1 MKTIAII
8 GNAGTNARP
17 WTAAFLAAGWQVR
30 KLVRAV
36 ESTAPPANLT
46 AVAFDFDDRAS
57 HAPALAGADVLA
69 LITPALPGQVEW
81 ETALIEAARDA
92 GVAGIIKLSVIG
104 AETAKPISFFARN
117 AAQVENVLRA
127 SGVPHVILRPNG
139 FMQNLLRQRASIL
152 AGTYVEPS
160 GDIATSRIDVADL
173 ADVGVAI
180 AAGPFDGRVLTL
192 TGPEALTCQQMADI
206 LGRTLRRPVRYI
218 SPPLPQF
225 RAALTERGLPAWQI
239 DAFVELQEAM
249 LAGRAAYLA
258 TVTTDV
264 ADTIGRPPRSFAQFA
279 EREFGAGHA

>member
-1 MKTIAII
+1 MFSSRP
-8 GNAGTNARP
+8 AGRYASSCGP
-17 WTAAFLAAGWQVR
+17 S
-30 KLVRAV
+30 K
-36 ESTAPPANLT
+36 APRHPANLT
-46 AVAFDFDDRAS
+46 AVAFDFDDPAS
-57 HAPALAGADVLA
+57 HVPALTDADVLA
-69 LITPALPGQVEW
+69 LITPALPRQVEW
-81 ETALIEAARDA
+81 ETALIEAARRA

-104 AETAKPISFFARN
+104 AEMAKPISFFARN

-127 SGVPHVILRPNG
+127 SGVPHIILRSNG
-139 FMQNLLRQRASIL
+139 FMQNLLRQRSSIL
-152 AGTYVEPS
+152 AGNYVEPS
-160 GDIATSRIDVADL
+160 GDTTTSRIDVADL

-180 AAGPFDGRVLTL
+180 ADGPFDGRVLTL

-206 LGRTLRRPVRYI
+206 LSTMLRRPVRYI

-258 TVTTDV
+258 TVTADV

-279 EREFGAGHA
+279 EREFGAEHA